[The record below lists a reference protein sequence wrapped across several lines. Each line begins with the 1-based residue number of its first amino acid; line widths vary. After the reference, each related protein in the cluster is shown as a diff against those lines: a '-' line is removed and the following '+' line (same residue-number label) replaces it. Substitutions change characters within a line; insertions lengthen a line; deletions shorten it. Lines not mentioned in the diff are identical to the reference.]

1 VAEKG
6 WQRKFDDRSR
16 RRTARNSVH
25 CARRSPTLAE
35 TVPEAERDMPA
46 VTTAAETLTYAA
58 ERGIAWIW
66 FGNTLENTLEDIHIP
81 SMQMF
86 YGWKV
91 WPLMSTI

>member
-46 VTTAAETLTYAA
+46 VTTAAERPRPRSVALPGYGSA
-58 ERGIAWIW
+58 
-66 FGNTLENTLEDIHIP
+66 IP
-81 SMQMF
+81 LKTPSKTSIYHPYRCYMDGK
-86 YGWKV
+86 YG
-91 WPLMSTI
+91 L